1 MDLVKS
7 GANFRELALQLEIVN
22 RVVTVLDLQKT
33 FQILLSVGCPWSLF
47 VDDLLLVLR
56 NTFSF

>member
-33 FQILLSVGCPWSLF
+33 FQILLSVGRPWSLF
-47 VDDLLLVLR
+47 VDDLLFVLR

>member
-33 FQILLSVGCPWSLF
+33 FQILLSVGRPWSLF

>member
-7 GANFRELALQLEIVN
+7 GANFRELAPQLEIVN
-22 RVVTVLDLQKT
+22 RGVTVLDLQKT
-33 FQILLSVGCPWSLF
+33 FQILLSVGRPWSLF
-47 VDDLLLVLR
+47 VDDLLFVLR

>member
-1 MDLVKS
+1 MGLVKS

-33 FQILLSVGCPWSLF
+33 FQILLSVGRPWSLF
-47 VDDLLLVLR
+47 VDDLLFVLR